1 MNTDPR
7 FYIDRVNITLTT
19 FLTFTRKRKCPK
31 RISYVSDYTGL
42 RTLRKTWLLWKG
54 SQKNL
59 CNNNIAA
66 QLRFVKLYLNKAQ
79 KHLSFGEK
87 CSYLILK
94 AEEHHIRKALSECG
108 YSSWTC
114 CESWEVP

>member
-1 MNTDPR
+1 MEENMPKMHKLRLWLHRPQLVRKNTEQ
-7 FYIDRVNITLTT
+7 
-19 FLTFTRKRKCPK
+19 
-31 RISYVSDYTGL
+31 
-42 RTLRKTWLLWKG
+42 TWLLWKG
-54 SQKNL
+54 SQKKL

-79 KHLSFGEK
+79 KLLSFGEK
-87 CSYLILK
+87 CSHLILK
-94 AEEHHIRKALSECG
+94 AEEDHIRKALSECG